1 MKLQLPKFKR
11 LNFNLVLSL
20 LLLLVLAVEV
30 YLLYS
35 QVYLNLSTE
44 SEVIEPQNVV
54 RIDLSAYQKT
64 IKLLDDLKSFQ
75 PKAVR
80 LTDDNPFK

>member
-20 LLLLVLAVEV
+20 VLLLVLAVEV

-35 QVYLNLSTE
+35 QVYLNLSTDT
-44 SEVIEPQNVV
+44 EVIEPQNVV
-54 RIDLSAYQKT
+54 RVDIGAYEKT

-80 LTDDNPFK
+80 LTDDNPFR